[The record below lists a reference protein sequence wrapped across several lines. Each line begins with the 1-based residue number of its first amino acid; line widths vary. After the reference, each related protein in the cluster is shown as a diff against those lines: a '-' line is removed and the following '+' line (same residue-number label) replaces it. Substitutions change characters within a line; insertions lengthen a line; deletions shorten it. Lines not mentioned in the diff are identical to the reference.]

1 MPKKSATTTTYSY
14 SLRGIKEVFATV
26 LDVDVDD
33 ITVTYKLAEKA
44 STSRYVDP
52 RDNNNYTLVI
62 AVGGDGTMLEA
73 MRLAHKFNA
82 TATGINLGNIGFLTD
97 FQNDVYLTTSIQH
110 AIHADD
116 LPMEERVVL
125 A

>member
-52 RDNNNYTLVI
+52 RDNNNYTV
-62 AVGGDGTMLEA
+62 V
-73 MRLAHKFNA
+73 
-82 TATGINLGNIGFLTD
+82 TGVT
-97 FQNDVYLTTSIQH
+97 VKVKS
-110 AIHADD
+110 
-116 LPMEERVVL
+116 
-125 A
+125 